1 MKEWEAWIADLL
13 LRISETGLKVEAR
26 LFSMEK
32 CRVFILKCRYSGL
45 VHRGRGKRE
54 EAVAFKEEIVYNDRN
69 MRR

>member
-26 LFSMEK
+26 HFSMEK
-32 CRVFILKCRYSGL
+32 CRVFVLKHRCSGL
-45 VHRGRGKRE
+45 VHRGRDKRVE
-54 EAVAFKEEIVYNDRN
+54 TVAFIPEIVYNDRN